1 VTPEEERG
9 LEVRR
14 RQRRNALVTALA
26 LGAIVILIFAI
37 AMVRMTVR
45 P

>member
-1 VTPEEERG
+1 MTPEEERA

-26 LGAIVILIFAI
+26 LGAIAILIYAVAI
-37 AMVRMTVR
+37 ARMTVDR
-45 P
+45 